1 MEKNQLLKDNGCIY
15 RVLAIEED
23 SVLMIDCLKR
33 TMPNWYDID
42 EVRGYGDCTE
52 KELLE
57 VTGTVL
63 LEEENLS
70 SKARKTVHE
79 RFTVVAGIL
88 PFIADDRFRT
98 EAIRRVAE

>member
-23 SVLMIDCLKR
+23 SVFMIDCLKK

-42 EVRGYGDCTE
+42 EVRGYEDCTE

-63 LEEENLS
+63 LEEEDLP
-70 SKARKTVHE
+70 SKASKTAHK
-79 RFTVVAGIL
+79 RFKWLQG
-88 PFIADDRFRT
+88 
-98 EAIRRVAE
+98 